1 MPRRIQPSSTKS
13 GAGTNA
19 ISHAPKSGIA
29 TPTSTTSHS
38 RAPADT
44 PASSSCLL
52 CGTRPNSIS
61 VAQPNTICTRRPSWR
76 PMNAISGAR
85 TAMAAR

>member
-1 MPRRIQPSSTKS
+1 MPTRIQSSSMKS
-13 GAGTNA
+13 GAGTIAIMNA
-19 ISHAPKSGIA
+19 PASGTA
-29 TPTSTTSHS
+29 TPMRTRIHS
-38 RAPADT
+38 SAPAET

-76 PMNAISGAR
+76 PMNAMSGAR